1 MTYSITMKTGYNK
14 LDGMINE
21 LGNAKLFIIAGRPTL
36 GKTTLALS
44 IAKNVAVDQGVPTL
58 FFSLEESKHLLMS
71 KLVSNLHEL
80 EFEKIMH
87 KTYNKKE
94 REIYETGVCQIKNS
108 PLHIDDTSSLSISEF
123 ISKVR
128 QMVSTYGT
136 KLVIV
141 DYLQLMEHEGGS
153 YYNKELTAI
162 AHSMREV
169 AIDLNITI
177 IVCAMLP
184 IKGACG
190 KRPSLSML
198 KKYYVDIDK
207 EADIIACIHRPV
219 FYRIVKPDDDM
230 EYGIA
235 EIILAKNAFGIE
247 SNFMLQIRPQF
258 SKFYDY

>member
-1 MTYSITMKTGYNK
+1 MTYSIKMKTGYSK
-14 LDGMINE
+14 LDEMIND

-44 IAKNVAVDQGVPTL
+44 IAKNVAVDQCIPTL
-58 FFSLEESKHLLMS
+58 YFSLEVPKRILIDR
-71 KLVSNLHEL
+71 LVSNLHEL
-80 EFEKIMH
+80 ESEKIRN
-87 KTYNKKE
+87 KTYNEKE
-94 REIYETGVCQIKNS
+94 REIYETGVYQIKNS
-108 PLHIDDTSSLSISEF
+108 PLHIDDTPSFSISAF

-128 QMVSTYGT
+128 QMVSDYGT

-141 DYLQLMEHEGGS
+141 DYLQLMEHECES
-153 YYNKELTAI
+153 YFNKELTAI

-184 IKGACG
+184 IKGEYG

>member
-1 MTYSITMKTGYNK
+1 MTYSIKMKTGYSK
-14 LDGMINE
+14 IDEMIDD

-44 IAKNVAVDQGVPTL
+44 IAKNVAVDQCIPTL
-58 FFSLEESKHLLMS
+58 YFSLEVPKRILIDR
-71 KLVSNLHEL
+71 LVSNLNEL
-80 EFEKIMH
+80 ESEKIRN
-87 KTYNKKE
+87 KTYNEKE
-94 REIYETGVCQIKNS
+94 REMYETGVYQIKNS
-108 PLHIDDTSSLSISEF
+108 PLHIDDTSSLSISAF

-128 QMVSTYGT
+128 QMVSDYGT
-136 KLVIV
+136 KLVVV

-184 IKGACG
+184 IKGEYG

-198 KKYYVDIDK
+198 KKYYGDIDK

-230 EYGIA
+230 E
-235 EIILAKNAFGIE
+235 
-247 SNFMLQIRPQF
+247 
-258 SKFYDY
+258 